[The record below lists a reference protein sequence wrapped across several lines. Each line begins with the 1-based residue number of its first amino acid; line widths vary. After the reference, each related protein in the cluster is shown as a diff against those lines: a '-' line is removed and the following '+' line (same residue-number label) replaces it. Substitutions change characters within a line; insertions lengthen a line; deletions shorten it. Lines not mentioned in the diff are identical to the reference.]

1 MQPNE
6 QVSYYK
12 DTERVK
18 TIVQCINQDKTCNP
32 IQLTGLYG
40 SLDAL
45 LVAAVGAKTKK
56 LQVILLE
63 DQESS
68 WAIYGDLRNLLSND
82 KVAFFPSI
90 DHKSNP
96 EHIKFCQNRRL
107 ETIYSLLQE
116 QSITVVVTHIEA
128 LIDKIPSRSPE
139 QSFTLYRGQKL
150 NLSWFVNLLQEHHLM
165 KVDAVYKKGQFSLHG
180 GIIDVFSAA
189 HPMPYRVEWWGDEI
203 SNIRL
208 FNPKD
213 QRSFK
218 SIERAVIAWDQE
230 APDQS
235 DQYISFATLWPQ
247 DSILWIHNKAQGL
260 ENLQKAIACDTPAN
274 PSHSR
279 EDQASLLA
287 SFAPYHQIEFG
298 TVNPTS
304 SGLSLHYDCEPQPTF
319 KRNLNKLLEDL
330 QAREKDGYKAFIT
343 ALSPS
348 QFTRLDT
355 LCDRS
360 NNPMLFTPVLSG
372 LRQGYIDHTSK
383 VVCYTGHQIFDK
395 YYREQTPNEET
406 TWSKEQ
412 ITQALKDL
420 RTGDYIVHCDYG
432 IGRFAGLHTL
442 QIKNKQQEVVRLVYK
457 NNDVVFVDV
466 SELYKITK
474 YSSKDDTP
482 PVIHKLGTSAWKK
495 KKQSI
500 KKQIKDIAKSLITLY
515 AERKKN
521 IGFPFS
527 KNHTLE
533 DELAASFPYEETPD
547 QALAIEAVR
556 ADMERDYP
564 MDRLICGDVG
574 FGKTEIAIRAA
585 FKATLDHKQVAVLVP
600 TTILAVQHYNS
611 FAARLSDFG
620 IRINYLSRCKT
631 KKEIDQIKSDLA
643 EGKIDILIGTHK
655 LLSKSIKFKDLGLLV
670 IDEEQKFGVSAKEAL
685 KQIQHHV
692 DSLTLTATP
701 IPRTLNFSLM
711 GARDL
716 SILNTP
722 PINRHPIKTIL
733 RTFDFDIIQAA
744 IEHELARHGQVLF
757 IHNKISTIHQMAE
770 ELSSKLPTVR
780 ICVAHG
786 QMHSNAL
793 EDKIL
798 NFIAG
803 KYDLLIATNI
813 IESGLDISNANTIII
828 NDSHLFGLADLHQM
842 RGRVGRADTKA
853 FCYLLIPVDATITK
867 QAKFRL
873 QALEEFSDLGDG
885 FNIAMR
891 DLDIRGTG
899 DLLGAAQSGFI
910 ADVGFDTYCSLL
922 QEAVQEVKSDDF
934 KSLFP
939 HADTITT
946 SPCSIESDCD
956 AYIPVE
962 YVESSIQRLGLY
974 KRIHKMEDRAQLLDF
989 KEELVDRFGL
999 LPQPLENLCTI
1010 LELRWQA
1017 KRIGIHKLI
1026 LKDRVL
1032 HCHMDYQLV
1041 KRHPKT
1047 LDAILEYIGANNKT
1061 CKLQELSNNLIL
1073 TISGTFPNL
1082 ESIREPLDQLE
1093 RLIY

>member
-1 MQPNE
+1 MQLNE

-12 DTERVK
+12 DTERIK
-18 TIVQCINQDKTCNP
+18 TVVQYISQDKTCKP
-32 IQLTGLYG
+32 IRLTGLYG

-45 LVAAVGAKTKK
+45 LIAAVWETTKK

-68 WAIYGDLRNLLSND
+68 WSIYGDLRNILSND
-82 KVAFFPSI
+82 KVAFFPSLN
-90 DHKSNP
+90 HKSNP
-96 EHIKFCQNRRL
+96 EHIKYCQNRRL
-107 ETIYSLLQE
+107 ETIYSLLQG
-116 QSITVVVTHIEA
+116 QSIAVIITHIEA
-128 LIDKIPSRSPE
+128 LVDKIPLPSPE
-139 QSFTLYRGQKL
+139 QNFTLHRGQKL
-150 NLSWFVNLLQEHHLM
+150 NLSWFVTLLQEHQLM
-165 KVDAVYKKGQFSLHG
+165 KVDAVYQKGQFSLHG
-180 GIIDVFSAA
+180 GIIDIFSAA
-189 HPMPYRVEWWGDEI
+189 HPMPYRIEWWGDEI

-218 SIERAVIAWDQE
+218 SVEHAVIAWEQEVQDQNI
-230 APDQS
+230 
-235 DQYISFATLWPQ
+235 QYVSFATLWPQ
-247 DSILWIHNKAQGL
+247 GSILWTHNKAQEL
-260 ENLQKAIACDTPAN
+260 ESLQKTIACNTLAN
-274 PSHSR
+274 SNHSR

-287 SFAPYHQIEFG
+287 SFAPYHQIAFG
-298 TVNPTS
+298 TVDSTS
-304 SGLSLHYDCEPQPTF
+304 SGLSLHYDCEPQPNF

-330 QAREKDGYKAFIT
+330 EARDKDGYKVFIT

-348 QFTRLDT
+348 QFTRLDR
-355 LCDRS
+355 LRNRL
-360 NNPMLFTPVLSG
+360 NNQMLFTPILSG

-383 VVCYTGHQIFDK
+383 VVCYTDHQIFNK
-395 YYREQTPNEET
+395 YYRAQTPNEEA

-420 RTGDYIVHCDYG
+420 HTGDYIVHCDYG
-432 IGRFAGLHTL
+432 LGRFAGLSTL
-442 QIKNKQQEVVRLVYK
+442 KIKNKQQEVVRLIYK

-474 YSSKDDTP
+474 YSSKEDTP
-482 PVIHKLGTSAWKK
+482 PIIHKLGTSAWKN

-515 AERKKN
+515 AKRKKN
-521 IGFPFS
+521 IGFSFS

-620 IRINYLSRCKT
+620 VRINYLSRCKT
-631 KKEIDQIKSDLA
+631 KQEIDQIKSDLA
-643 EGKIDILIGTHK
+643 NGKIDILIGTHK
-655 LLSKSIKFKDLGLLV
+655 LLSKSIQFKDLGLLV
-670 IDEEQKFGVSAKEAL
+670 IDEEQKFGVSAKEML
-685 KQIQHHV
+685 KHVQHHV

-722 PINRHPIKTIL
+722 PINRHPIKTML
-733 RTFDFDIIQAA
+733 HTFDLDIIQSA

-770 ELSSKLPTVR
+770 ALSSRLPTVR
-780 ICVAHG
+780 MCVAHG
-786 QMHSNAL
+786 QMHSNVL

-803 KYDLLIATNI
+803 KYDLLVATNI

-842 RGRVGRADTKA
+842 RGRVGRSNTKA
-853 FCYLLIPVDATITK
+853 FCYLLIPMDATLTK

-873 QALEEFSDLGDG
+873 RALEEFSDLGDG

-899 DLLGAAQSGFI
+899 DLLGAEQSGFI

-934 KSLFP
+934 KSIFP
-939 HADTITT
+939 NAHTIATG
-946 SPCSIESDCD
+946 PCSIESDHD

-974 KRIHKMEDRAQLLDF
+974 KRIHEMENRAQLLDF

-1010 LELRWQA
+1010 LELRWKAQ
-1017 KRIGIHKLI
+1017 RIGIHKLI
-1026 LKDRVL
+1026 LKDQVL
-1032 HCHMDYQLV
+1032 YCHMDHQLV

-1047 LDAILEYIGANNKT
+1047 LDAILEYIRANNRT

-1073 TISGTFPNL
+1073 AISGTFPNL
-1082 ESIREPLDQLE
+1082 ESMQKPLDKLE
-1093 RLIY
+1093 RLIH